1 MVHEENPQNG
11 AGNMLINM
19 LTIEFELFVQ
29 NLRQFSYWANIFPI
43 QLSNQEPL
51 DLDLASSIPKFGAT
65 EMCSST
71 NT

>member
-1 MVHEENPQNG
+1 
-11 AGNMLINM
+11 MLINM
-19 LTIEFELFVQ
+19 LTIEFELFAQ
-29 NLRQFSYWANIFPI
+29 ILRQFSYNWANIFPI
-43 QLSNQEPL
+43 RLSNQEPL